1 MSCGHGKEVETRG
14 VIFHSGRVDM
24 NETNQI
30 HTEESHCE
38 SPTENLVKAGY
49 TDVVS
54 LGKRL
59 IKVFYSELGKLNG
72 PLLISAQKN

>member
-1 MSCGHGKEVETRG
+1 MKA
-14 VIFHSGRVDM
+14 
-24 NETNQI
+24 NQT

-38 SPTENLVKAGY
+38 SPAENLVKAGY

-54 LGKRL
+54 LGKGL

-72 PLLISAQKN
+72 PLFISAQED

>member
-1 MSCGHGKEVETRG
+1 MKA
-14 VIFHSGRVDM
+14 
-24 NETNQI
+24 NQI

-38 SPTENLVKAGY
+38 APTENLVKAGY

-54 LGKRL
+54 LGKGL

-72 PLLISAQKN
+72 PLLISAQDWQKFRGS